1 MTQCFPEGNSYCDT
15 YARIGKTCM
24 KYFSLHLD
32 IRNRTA
38 VVFGGGKVAER
49 KCLSLLQAGAKVR
62 VVSPGPSHGIMK
74 LAAESRI
81 EHQRREYREGDL
93 AEAFVVFAAT
103 DRHEVNL
110 AIAAEAASRGIPVNI
125 ADCPEM
131 STFISPATISRGD
144 LLITVS
150 TGGKSPALARKIR
163 EELEECF
170 GMEYATTLRLLG
182 AIREKL
188 LTENRGS
195 QYNKQLFNRLV
206 SYNLPELIRNKSFNE
221 IDCLIREIF
230 GSEFTLD
237 KLWEEIKDPA

>member
-1 MTQCFPEGNSYCDT
+1 
-15 YARIGKTCM
+15 
-24 KYFSLHLD
+24 
-32 IRNRTA
+32 
-38 VVFGGGKVAER
+38 
-49 KCLSLLQAGAKVR
+49 
-62 VVSPGPSHGIMK
+62 
-74 LAAESRI
+74 
-81 EHQRREYREGDL
+81 
-93 AEAFVVFAAT
+93 
-103 DRHEVNL
+103 
-110 AIAAEAASRGIPVNI
+110 
-125 ADCPEM
+125 M

-182 AIREKL
+182 AIRQKL
-188 LTENRGS
+188 LTENRGG

-206 SYNLPELIRNKSFNE
+206 SYNLPELIKNKSFNE